1 MIPAMAIS
9 IDSRERGPL
18 GHVLATRHGEHET
31 DPEAP
36 LVIEHREALIYAL
49 GKAAELEH
57 LIICQY
63 LFAAFSLKRDSS
75 EGVSVDMLP
84 LVERW
89 RGTLFAIAEQEML
102 HLGLVQNLL
111 SAVGSGPH
119 FGRPSFP
126 VPPRSFPARIRIELM
141 PFGEAALRHFA
152 FLERPEGMAIDD
164 AEGFAALDQAT
175 ALAGP
180 QEDEIGP
187 IVTEFET
194 ISHLYRSIQ
203 DGFTH
208 LAERI
213 GEEALFIGPRD
224 AQATPVHFGFSSLAP
239 VVDLASAE
247 KAIGTIVEQG
257 EGARGEWRDAHFGR
271 LLGILDEFLAAR
283 AADPEF
289 EPARPVVPA
298 AVRPPESGVGV
309 PIIAQPFT
317 VRCTDLLN
325 AVYEVVL
332 ELLARYFAHADETDA
347 QLAVLAD
354 VAGECM
360 EDAIGPLGELVARLP
375 IGPEYPGQT
384 AGPMFEL
391 FYATD
396 HLLPHR
402 QAAWTLMIERL
413 REVADFAVRCRNEC
427 PPGLVVQLSTIAAAL
442 RKQADR
448 LADAAG

>member
-1 MIPAMAIS
+1 MIPGMAVRV
-9 IDSRERGPL
+9 DSRERGPL
-18 GHVLATRHGEHET
+18 GHVLATRHGEHEN

-63 LFAAFSLKRDSS
+63 LYAASSLKRDSS
-75 EGVSVDMLP
+75 EGVAVDMLP
-84 LVERW
+84 LIARW
-89 RGTLFAIAEQEML
+89 RGTLMGIAGQEML

-111 SAVGSGPH
+111 TAVGSGPH
-119 FGRPSFP
+119 FGRPAFP
-126 VPPRSFPARIRIELM
+126 VPPRRFPAKIRIELM

-152 FLERPEGMAIDD
+152 FLERPEGMAVDD
-164 AEGFAALDQAT
+164 AEGFAALDEAT
-175 ALAGP
+175 AVGGP
-180 QEDEIGP
+180 EEDEIGP

-203 DGFTH
+203 DGLVQ
-208 LAERI
+208 LAERM
-213 GEEALFIGPRD
+213 GEEALFIGPPD
-224 AQATPVHFGFSSLAP
+224 AQATPAHFGFEALQP
-239 VVDLASAE
+239 VTDLASAE
-247 KAIGTIVEQG
+247 RAIGTIVEQG

-283 AADPEF
+283 AADPDF
-289 EPARPVVPA
+289 EPARPVLA
-298 AVRPPESGVGV
+298 ACVRPPDSGVAV
-309 PIIAQPFT
+309 PIITQPFT
-317 VRCTDLLN
+317 VRCADLLN

-332 ELLARYFAHADETDA
+332 ELLARYFAHADESEE
-347 QLAVLAD
+347 QLSALAS

-375 IGPEYPGQT
+375 IGPEHPGQS

-402 QAAWTLMIERL
+402 EAAWTLMIERL

-427 PPGLVVQLSTIAAAL
+427 PPGLIVQLSTIAAAL

-448 LADAAG
+448 LAAAAG